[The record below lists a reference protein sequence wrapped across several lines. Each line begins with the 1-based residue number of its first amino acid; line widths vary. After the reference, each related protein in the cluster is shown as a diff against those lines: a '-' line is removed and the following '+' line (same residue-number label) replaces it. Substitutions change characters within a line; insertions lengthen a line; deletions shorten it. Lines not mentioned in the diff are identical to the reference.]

1 MIKPVNFGNF
11 RKRISFILSS
21 AALLASVVVFCLVG
35 YDFGFPISQSTQ
47 ENLRYY
53 YDALLIFLWVV
64 TTIRFIVNGTLG
76 KSSTHMTI
84 KAVGYGIFTLIALT
98 GISLSYGF
106 IQIDSFVSLATSD
119 FVVVVMIL
127 AVSFAE
133 ISAAI
138 TSVLSAH
145 ANPALILTGS
155 FALIIVIGSLL
166 LQLPNCTTT
175 DVSYI
180 DTLFISTSAVCVTGL
195 TPINISTSFTT
206 SGLVVLLLLIQFGG
220 LGIMTITS
228 FFGLFFAGG
237 SSLSNQV
244 MIKELLSGDSLNGL
258 LRMIFKIIAVTVCVE
273 AAGAVAIYS
282 FIAGNTGIEN
292 PVFFSAFHSISA
304 FCNAGFSTL
313 SGNLYDPV
321 IRNIGGVM
329 WILSFL
335 IIFGGIG
342 FPIFANFLSV
352 IWFHIKNFVR
362 LIFKKRIVHSPR
374 LWNLNSYIVIRIT
387 AILLVVSWAT
397 FLIFEWN
404 NSLAEY
410 DFWNK
415 LAQGFMCAVTPR
427 TAGFNGV
434 DMSQMMPASILLT
447 IVLMWIGGAPQ
458 STAGGVKVTTI
469 YLAMKNIFSSNSL
482 GQGIEVRR
490 RKIPNYSVRRAFSVI
505 TLSITIISVAVIA
518 MSIFDPN
525 VELSRLIFEAVSAIG
540 TVGLTLG
547 LTPELTTYSKIVL
560 IILMFIGRIGAITLF
575 ALFVRSTIHKAYS
588 FPEENILIN

>member
-292 PVFFSAFHSISA
+292 PVFFSVFHSISA

-434 DMSQMMPASILLT
+434 DLSQMMPASILLT

>member
-292 PVFFSAFHSISA
+292 PVFFSVFHSISA

-547 LTPELTTYSKIVL
+547 LTPQLTAYSKIVL